1 MNIVVG
7 VEEIFSYCQKVLR
20 NMGLS
25 EIRLFHP
32 SHSMSYQDFQRIYGQ
47 GDQEETHFQ
56 EKIIGCI
63 ADVIAVYGQGLA
75 RDIFLAY
82 IEDSERIDSVVFEDH
97 DYVVF
102 KKEISKFLYIT
113 YASFYSQQQQIHPQK
128 SEIIQYQIVDISVQ
142 PPEVNFQLNNIQ
154 TLQKETIQTKSKV
167 QLIQIVEGLDI
178 QISPIRPFVHIKED
192 FVQQMLYGQEIFMCH
207 YLNTQNEM
215 ACFMKFFPTL
225 ETAQKGFT
233 SELISEKGQLRN
245 CAIQHDGFE
254 CFNSLLQEDM
264 TIYKKR
270 TMGGILE
277 IYSYQYLATVA
288 FRKSSHPHHVGQIF
302 GWFDDRGMHW
312 KKDISDHNMIQEMS
326 RVLRNLDAEIGCR
339 PQKPSRRR
347 RR

>member
-32 SHSMSYQDFQRIYGQ
+32 SQSMSYQDFQRIYGQ
-47 GDQEETHFQ
+47 GDQEETQFQ
-56 EKIIGCI
+56 ATIISSI
-63 ADVIAVYGQGLA
+63 ADVVSVYGQGLA
-75 RDIFLAY
+75 RDIFMAY
-82 IEDSERIDSVVFEDH
+82 VEDSERIDSIVFEDH
-97 DYVVF
+97 DYVVC
-102 KKEISKFLYIT
+102 KKEIPKFLYLT
-113 YASFYSQQQQIHPQK
+113 YASFYSQKQQIYPQK
-128 SEIIQYQIVDISVQ
+128 SEFIQYQIVDIVVQ
-142 PPEVNFQLNNIQ
+142 PPEVAFQLNNTQ
-154 TLQKETIQTKSKV
+154 AQQKTTIQTKGKA

-178 QISPIRPFVHIKED
+178 QISSIRPFVHIKED
-192 FVQQMLYGQEIFMCH
+192 FVQQMLYGRDIFMCH

-215 ACFMKFFPTL
+215 ACFLKFFPTL
-225 ETAQKGFT
+225 EAAQKSFH
-233 SELISEKGQLRN
+233 SELLLETGQLRN
-245 CAIQHDGFE
+245 CAIQHEGLE

-264 TIYKKR
+264 TVYKKR

-288 FRKSSHPHHVGQIF
+288 FRKSSNQHHVGEIF

-326 RVLRNLDAEIGCR
+326 RVLRNLDAEIGCQ